1 MNWIYSL
8 DSELWWRDFFMNNGI
23 FTLIYRVN
31 RPSKHCALIDTQNP
45 SAYHSGLFKQRNSRG
60 DYAVF
65 VLLPRNR
72 C

>member
-1 MNWIYSL
+1 
-8 DSELWWRDFFMNNGI
+8 LWWWDSLAEQQYFMTIERG
-23 FTLIYRVN
+23 N
-31 RPSKHCALIDTQNP
+31 RFCKDCALIDTQNP

-60 DYAVF
+60 NYAVF